1 MRREKTQKYIKLLQ
15 VIVVAAAVYIVL
27 KYLLPLFVP
36 FVIAY
41 FICRMFFPWA
51 EKLSRKLHL
60 PLTLCAAVLVSVGAV
75 IFITLL
81 GIATWYLITQLQAL
95 IIQGQELEQ
104 QANAF
109 FEKLCGQIASLT
121 GSQSMAVRDTLC
133 AWGENLMAYWKQK
146 LPEIMAGIGLPL
158 ARGIGTFFIV
168 MTIAFVGAV
177 LLMKNKK
184 RIKRQV
190 YRNIFAREITS
201 LTGWICE
208 VSAGFFRC
216 QLIIIAIIAVV
227 LSVGLRLMGNRYG
240 ILIGVLVAFLD
251 ALPVI
256 GSGTVLVPWAAVKLF
271 SADYKGA
278 IVLVVLYALCTII
291 REFLE
296 PRLMGDKLGINEFYM
311 LMATFIG
318 IALFG
323 VWGIFL
329 GPLGMIMILEILNQ
343 MEDLYGDETE
353 PEN

>member
-1 MRREKTQKYIKLLQ
+1 MMRQGKAQKYIKLLQ
-15 VIVVAAAVYIVL
+15 VTIVAAAVYLVL

-41 FICRMFFPWA
+41 FICRMFYPWA
-51 EKLSRKLHL
+51 VKLSEKLHL
-60 PLTLCAAVLVSVGAV
+60 PLTLCAAVLVSVAAV
-75 IFITLL
+75 IFIGLL
-81 GIATWYLITQLQAL
+81 GIAAWYLISQLQAL
-95 IIQGQELEQ
+95 IVQGPELEL
-104 QANAF
+104 QANDL
-109 FEKLCGQIASLT
+109 FEKLCGQLASLT
-121 GSQSMAVRDTLC
+121 GSQNMAVRDTLC
-133 AWGENLMAYWKQK
+133 AWGEKLMDYWKER

-190 YRNIFAREITS
+190 SHNIFAREITS
-201 LTGWICE
+201 LTGRICE

-216 QLIIIAIIAVV
+216 QAIIIAIISVV
-227 LSVGLRLMGNRYG
+227 LSIGLRLMGNRYG
-240 ILIGVLVAFLD
+240 ILIGVLIAFLD

-256 GSGTVLVPWAAVKLF
+256 GSGTVLVPWAVIRLF
-271 SADYKGA
+271 MSDYKGA
-278 IVLVVLYALCTII
+278 AILLLLYGLCTVI

-343 MEDLYGDETE
+343 MEDLYGDET
-353 PEN
+353 